1 MIGVGIERL
10 GPALGRPEIP
20 GGLEER
26 HETGIVERQDRFEP
40 VFGRGLD
47 RRNPSSAWRSPQ
59 DRFGSLRDVGRG
71 ALHSRL
77 HGIGRRQSLCSGL

>member
-1 MIGVGIERL
+1 MHEGVGIERL

-40 VFGRGLD
+40 VFGRGPME
-47 RRNPSSAWRSPQ
+47 NPSSVRS
-59 DRFGSLRDVGRG
+59 
-71 ALHSRL
+71 SRR
-77 HGIGRRQSLCSGL
+77 IASARSGTSGGGP